1 MKLKCRGHGETP
13 SEDVAKAF
21 FLICEEFISQNPLEI
36 IGMWWIGV

>member
-1 MKLKCRGHGETP
+1 
-13 SEDVAKAF
+13 VAKAF